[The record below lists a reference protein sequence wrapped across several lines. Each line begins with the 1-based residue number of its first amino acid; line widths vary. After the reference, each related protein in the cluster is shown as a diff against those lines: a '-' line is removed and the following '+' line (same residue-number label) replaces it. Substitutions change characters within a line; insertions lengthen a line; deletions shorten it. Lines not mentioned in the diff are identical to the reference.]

1 MLCLVIACT
10 FLQPIHAQIEKGKW
24 IGGITLDG
32 KRYKVDAYTNDNG
45 IRVYGGDYIESNFA
59 SSIFINKMVSKKWL
73 IGIGISHNRSFLSTY
88 KLPPNSPA
96 SSYQDIS
103 KTFGLF
109 SQVGYFTE
117 ISKNIYLSHIL
128 QLGYNKLLLVNK
140 SNYNYP
146 NEIKQERDGYEI
158 AANILP
164 LQVSYLYKKHF
175 LFSLNLVSF
184 NYNRSIRYVNL
195 PQESFITQFTYSL
208 NPFKNGFTFSY
219 IF

>member
-1 MLCLVIACT
+1 MAIACT
-10 FLQPIHAQIEKGKW
+10 FFKPALAQIEKGKW

-32 KRYKVDAYTNDNG
+32 GRYKVDGYTNSNG
-45 IRVYGGDYIESNFA
+45 NRVYGGDYIESNFT
-59 SSIFINKMVSKKWL
+59 SSVFINKMVSKKWL
-73 IGIGISHNRSFLSTY
+73 LGIGMSHNRSL
-88 KLPPNSPA
+88 L
-96 SSYQDIS
+96 SSYKEFPVSPSTSYQNIS

-117 ISKNIYLSHIL
+117 ISKNIYLSQVL
-128 QLGYNKLLLVNK
+128 QLGYNKLLIVSK

-146 NEIKQERDGYEI
+146 NEIKEERNGYEI
-158 AANILP
+158 AANVLP

-184 NYNRSIRYVNL
+184 NYNKSVREVNL